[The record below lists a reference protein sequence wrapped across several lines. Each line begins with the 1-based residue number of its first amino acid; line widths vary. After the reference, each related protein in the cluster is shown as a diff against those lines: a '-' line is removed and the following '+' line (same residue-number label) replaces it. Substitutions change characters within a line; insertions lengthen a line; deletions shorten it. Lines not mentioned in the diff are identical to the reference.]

1 MRKNKPSMRANKK
14 KYPDLRELLRQ
25 IREEDTEQRFG
36 KSIKRLTKSDL
47 LQLLRLLRERKNPK

>member
-1 MRKNKPSMRANKK
+1 MRANKK

-36 KSIKRLTKSDL
+36 NSIKRLTKSDL